1 MVTQA
6 GNESGYSDGAN
17 CVEPQEVDVR
27 YLKVI
32 SFVLLAICSCKA
44 ASAQNSAIASRSTNS
59 VIYVDGVTNT
69 TLSEAL
75 SHCPTA
81 TPGCV
86 IDMRANSSP
95 TALNL
100 GVFDPGATPVTI
112 LLGPFGYKG
121 AFTLRNHLTVLGS
134 NQGSTTITQTDASI
148 PIFALPTS
156 GSYPGIVAQGV
167 HIGWMTLNPMDG
179 STSDAI
185 SLVAAPNGNCT
196 PQPACQASNPGGGIW
211 YSSFEHIYIQPGFG
225 RNGIRIDGTQAGSP
239 TSAMQF
245 ASFRDIWA
253 FRKTNGPPVLYVT
266 GPYIGQ
272 IEFNS
277 CEFDQELG
285 GADSSPDLENIYIDD
300 APGLGA
306 ATWVPYSI
314 TFTNLTSQWADGPNG
329 AAIRI
334 KGGQNI
340 SFDNPHFEDDLGIVD
355 ATIGPG
361 GHSSHGIVLSN
372 PYIVT
377 SAQASLFPTCKCV
390 PAASGFIAHSDGH
403 SAITITDGTFQHT
416 PDNFFTGTPTYVTIL
431 RLMNDGNGFP
441 EPVPGILISE
451 LPNAAYALGQTKIV
465 RDSTAIARQGQTCA
479 HASKGAVNAKAWS
492 DGSVWHCSN

>member
-1 MVTQA
+1 
-6 GNESGYSDGAN
+6 
-17 CVEPQEVDVR
+17 
-27 YLKVI
+27 
-32 SFVLLAICSCKA
+32 
-44 ASAQNSAIASRSTNS
+44 
-59 VIYVDGVTNT
+59 
-69 TLSEAL
+69 
-75 SHCPTA
+75 
-81 TPGCV
+81 
-86 IDMRANSSP
+86 
-95 TALNL
+95 
-100 GVFDPGATPVTI
+100 
-112 LLGPFGYKG
+112 
-121 AFTLRNHLTVLGS
+121 
-134 NQGSTTITQTDASI
+134 
-148 PIFALPTS
+148 
-156 GSYPGIVAQGV
+156 
-167 HIGWMTLNPMDG
+167 
-179 STSDAI
+179 
-185 SLVAAPNGNCT
+185 
-196 PQPACQASNPGGGIW
+196 
-211 YSSFEHIYIQPGFG
+211 
-225 RNGIRIDGTQAGSP
+225 
-239 TSAMQF
+239 MQF

-340 SFDNPHFEDDLGIVD
+340 SFDNPHFEDDLNIID

-403 SAITITDGTFQHT
+403 SSSPLRSRSQHT
-416 PDNFFTGTPTYVTIL
+416 PDNFFTGIPTYVTIL

-441 EPVPGILISE
+441 EPVPGILILSCQMR
-451 LPNAAYALGQTKIV
+451 LTLLV
-465 RDSTAIARQGQTCA
+465 RRRLFAIPE
-479 HASKGAVNAKAWS
+479 
-492 DGSVWHCSN
+492 